1 MKKNIVFI
9 FALALASQLAAFEF
23 KADFSKG
30 KWNPSDFVMVKGPR
44 WTKVGSWLQENDH
57 IVQNV
62 PATATELDL
71 YRRMHDEAY
80 VAMCYGKK
88 IKMDKKLVCSSTMS
102 FDYRMAPLIVIAPE
116 LGVHAPSGAP
126 EFRAHWEIVLYDLG
140 INVWKHMWKND
151 NPDWVKFAYM
161 NGSYLP
167 QTRYELKITV
177 SSTVKGEHLEVECD
191 GKVFGCFLPGLG
203 KEFYLGIIGCEGR
216 NRFYDF
222 KISADKGEVL
232 TEQ

>member
-23 KADFSKG
+23 KADFSRG

-44 WTKVGSWLQENDH
+44 WTKVGSWLQKNDH

-140 INVWKHMWKND
+140 INVWRHMWQD
-151 NPDWVKFAYM
+151 NKPAWVKY
-161 NGSYLP
+161 SYLLAPYKP
-167 QTRYELKITV
+167 QTKYELKLTITA
-177 SSTVKGEHLEVECD
+177 TRKGQMLEVECE
-191 GKVFGCFLPGLG
+191 GRKFGCHLLGLG

-222 KISADKGEVL
+222 KISAPNGKVPEK
-232 TEQ
+232 

>member
-116 LGVHAPSGAP
+116 LGVHAPSGVP

-140 INVWKHMWKND
+140 INVWRHMWQD
-151 NPDWVKFAYM
+151 NKPAWVKY
-161 NGSYLP
+161 SYLLAPYKP
-167 QTRYELKITV
+167 QTKYELKLTITA
-177 SSTVKGEHLEVECD
+177 TRKGQMLEVECE
-191 GKVFGCFLPGLG
+191 GRKFGCHLLGLG

-222 KISADKGEVL
+222 KISAPNGKVPEK
-232 TEQ
+232 